1 MKKMYIQP
9 IVETEGLE
17 ITGQTLCTSTQFG
30 GDTSGLGGGETITG
44 S

>member
-1 MKKMYIQP
+1 MKKNYIQP

-30 GDTSGLGGGETITG
+30 GDTDGLGGGQIIG
-44 S
+44 G